1 MGAGAGNSG
10 GEAGNSGAG
19 VGSSGV
25 EAGSSGVVPGS
36 HEAVQGP
43 LQKRVIKLF
52 LVKNNMQQNIIIL
65 YLFFTKYVKMSIF
78 QRMTI
83 TSNNDHLSYN
93 NM

>member
-52 LVKNNMQQNIIIL
+52 LVKNIIIL